1 MLHGKF
7 EMGIVLLKCNVIGR
21 IKVNYSTL
29 NPVSLWMCDQV
40 AIQACSHHLPRLTQ
54 PSAFSRMENELP
66 VRRHWCCLGKHG
78 WSSLTFGMT
87 ATKLVCLP
95 LLWCCVPVKMS
106 IYFLSFRTSCR
117 WDWRHFVFSLSIH
130 PCVCA
135 QCPPRQRRSPTSLP
149 SISSWIIQSQVS
161 LLKWFLVHR
170 LSNSCKRRD
179 LQAWRFCFITFTAW
193 SLSSC
198 GWSGELSHCGV
209 FCVQIPATCMCGVR
223 IDQHA
228 LASVMSSTC
237 SSLTKWVHCLHLSLI
252 LPSMVKCVDTHVV
265 SLTHF

>member
-1 MLHGKF
+1 MLFG
-7 EMGIVLLKCNVIGR
+7 ETWVVL
-21 IKVNYSTL
+21 VN
-29 NPVSLWMCDQV
+29 LWDDC
-40 AIQACSHHLPRLTQ
+40 HKT
-54 PSAFSRMENELP
+54 
-66 VRRHWCCLGKHG
+66 
-78 WSSLTFGMT
+78 
-87 ATKLVCLP
+87 LVCLP
-95 LLWCCVPVKMS
+95 LLWCCVPIKMS

-135 QCPPRQRRSPTSLP
+135 QCPPRQWCSPTSLP
-149 SISSWIIQSQVS
+149 SISSWIIQSHVS
-161 LLKWFLVHR
+161 LLKWFLVQG
-170 LSNSCKRRD
+170 LSNSSKRRD

-228 LASVMSSTC
+228 LASVMSLTC

-252 LPSMVKCVDTHVV
+252 LPSMVSV
-265 SLTHF
+265 LTCMWFL